1 MVDWSAWAPPGA
13 TDARLA
19 TGCFAAETAT
29 WTDEAQP
36 LALDKIAQT
45 ATSTALRMAGAG
57 LDVGALAPTATLGTL
72 GPGQVVSQR
81 LEGRGAVARSFLG
94 FVPGRVVGCF
104 VLCVE
109 PERATESNRVA
120 NVPHD
125 RATGQTCA
133 PSVEGARAT
142 GDFQAPPAA
151 SVGLRVVLAAVHHP
165 QSAAGALVAA
175 GVIGAI
181 GALLTRKKPRRR

>member
-109 PERATESNRVA
+109 PERAT
-120 NVPHD
+120 
-125 RATGQTCA
+125 GQTCA